1 MEGICMKYK
10 LGVVRSFY
18 KLTLNDVLGVVGKYP
33 IESLTGYYQAALAS
47 RFRRVV
53 GAYGKNM
60 TYDIDPNSFTKILDR
75 NLNTYT
81 EPAGS
86 NSASRA
92 LGPTYSDLR
101 LKGKSS
107 ASVFKGSFNTG
118 GKRIV
123 SEEIEVI
130 ANQIISE
137 YEARPR
143 SEFVDF
149 FRETTQLKNDTSS
162 NILKIREQYK
172 VLSKNLTKVDPLS
185 SPDKTLEEIHNQLN
199 GDDVLFNSLTKEVLR
214 SINGSDPSINLFQKP
229 NFQELGVDY
238 AQMTKDKGIKAAED
252 GLGDLDSLIQDKM
265 ESISNLTKKAVE
277 LGAKAEDLSSLEE
290 LGAELDDFRGQV
302 KEYSKTVEAL
312 KTQDFSKTTLNELN
326 QKITN
331 FSEELSKLSTSVDT
345 NVVDLDISQEVREG
359 IKTEIDAVN
368 RVSTECV
375 EQTQE
380 VKESFEKVKEYEE
393 FLPEE

>member
-1 MEGICMKYK
+1 MKYK

-18 KLTLNDVLGVVGKYP
+18 KLTLNDTLRVVEKYP
-33 IESLTGYYQAALAS
+33 IKSLPGNYQAALAS

-53 GAYGKNM
+53 GAYTKNM
-60 TYDIDPNSFTKILDR
+60 TYDINPDSFTKILDR
-75 NLNTYT
+75 NLDTYT

-86 NSASRA
+86 NRASRA

-118 GKRIV
+118 GKGIV
-123 SEEIEVI
+123 PEEIETIVK
-130 ANQIISE
+130 QIMSE
-137 YEARPR
+137 YDPKPR

-149 FRETTQLKNDTSS
+149 FKETTQLKNDTSS
-162 NILKIREQYK
+162 NMLKISEQYK
-172 VLSKNLTKVDPLS
+172 VLSQNLTKVDPLS
-185 SPDKTLEEIHNQLN
+185 SPDKTLEEIHTQLN
-199 GDDVLFNSLTKEVLR
+199 GDDVLFNSLTEEVLR
-214 SINGSDPSINLFQKP
+214 SINGSNSSINLFQKP
-229 NFQELGVDY
+229 NFQELAADY

-265 ESISNLTKKAVE
+265 EAISNLTKKAVE
-277 LGAKAEDLSSLEE
+277 LGVKAEDLSSLEE
-290 LGAELDDFRGQV
+290 LGAELDGFRGQV
-302 KEYSKTVEAL
+302 KEYFKTVEAL

-331 FSEELSKLSTSVDT
+331 FSEEFSRLSTSVDT
-345 NVVDLDISQEVREG
+345 NVVDLDINQEVREG

-375 EQTQE
+375 EQIQE
-380 VKESFEKVKEYEE
+380 VKESFENVKEYEE